1 MYLAQ
6 NLRLTLEPNY
16 VSTTSTTSLNAPE
29 TTVPA
34 ITVPDL
40 PPESGHR
47 QILALVGFLLACFS
61 VAAVGAA
68 ATVHSIPAWY
78 ALLHKPG
85 FTPPNWIFAPVWT
98 ALYALMAFA
107 AWLVWRS
114 PYLGP
119 TADARSNGLIYFTFQ
134 LVINF
139 LWAPVFFHFHRPFF
153 ALIIILGLWFAV
165 FQTMRCFNK
174 VSRVAGAIMLL
185 YLAWVS
191 FATLLNAAIFHL
203 N

>member
-1 MYLAQ
+1 M
-6 NLRLTLEPNY
+6 
-16 VSTTSTTSLNAPE
+16 SLGQPE
-29 TTVPA
+29 ETAPA
-34 ITVPDL
+34 IVVPEL
-40 PPESGHR
+40 PPESGLR
-47 QILALVGFLLACFS
+47 QTLALIGFLIACFS
-61 VAAVGAA
+61 VAVVGAA
-68 ATVHSIPAWY
+68 ASVHSIPGWY
-78 ALLHKPG
+78 ATLHKPL
-85 FTPPNWIFAPVWT
+85 FTPPNWLFAPVWT

-119 TADARSNGLIYFTFQ
+119 KADARSNGLIYFTFQ

-139 LWAPVFFHFHRPFF
+139 LWAPVFFHLHRTFF
-153 ALIIILGLWFAV
+153 ALVIIVGLWFAI

-174 VSRVAGAIMLL
+174 VSRTAGVIMLV

-191 FATLLNAAIFHL
+191 YATLLNAAIFHL